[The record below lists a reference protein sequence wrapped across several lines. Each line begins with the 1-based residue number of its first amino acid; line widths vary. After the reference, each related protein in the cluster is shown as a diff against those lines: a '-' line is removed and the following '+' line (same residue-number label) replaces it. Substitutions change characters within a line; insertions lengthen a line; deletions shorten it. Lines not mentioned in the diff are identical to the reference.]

1 MHYICHIFVTQ
12 GNENKTKSKA
22 FGAPLMD
29 LIMDV
34 SSGATDIPS
43 LLCFLIAKIKA
54 ITRS

>member
-1 MHYICHIFVTQ
+1 MHYICHVFVTQ

-22 FGAPLMD
+22 FGAPLVD